1 MRKGLMLGIA
11 ALIIIALLAVG
22 VLKLY
27 LSTQQ
32 PQTTQTTATTTT
44 TSTTTRSSTTSP
56 TTTQESNGGIT
67 VVDALGRKVTL
78 PHVAQRVVVT
88 DDEVAELVQLLG
100 AADKVVGIEPS
111 IKTRGYFPLMADKPV
126 TGSQFRG
133 LNYELLMKL
142 KPDVVIMMDVGPVG
156 KIIDKL
162 NKIGIKCVVISIDPA
177 KIPQTLKIL
186 GKILG
191 KEERAE
197 AALKWW
203 NQKWAEL
210 EQRLAPLKG
219 KPKLK
224 VFVGMGFAPSKKL
237 PLHTW
242 GQLAK
247 WNYILDRLNMV
258 NIAASKLRAHG
269 EVDEEFVAEE
279 NPDIIIIGDWSDNW
293 VGYTKNT
300 TALAQAMIQNVLNDP
315 ALKDVN
321 AVKEHHVY
329 VMHYVMLGSFRSVI
343 GAYYLAKAAY
353 PNLMKG
359 IDPDQIQKEYFEKW
373 LGVPYKGIW
382 FYPEPWKSSS
392 TGGQA

>member
-1 MRKGLMLGIA
+1 MHRGLVLGVA

-22 VLKLY
+22 VIKLY

-32 PQTTQTTATTTT
+32 PQTTQTSSTTTT
-44 TSTTTRSSTTSP
+44 TQGSSGS
-56 TTTQESNGGIT
+56 IT

-78 PHVAQRVVVT
+78 PHVAQKVVVT

-111 IKTRGYFPLMADKPV
+111 IKTRGYFPQMADKPV

-177 KIPQTLKIL
+177 KIPQTLRIL

-191 KEERAE
+191 KEKRAE

-203 NQKWAEL
+203 NQKWEEL

-242 GQLAK
+242 GKLAK

-258 NIAASKLRAHG
+258 NIAASKLKTHG

-279 NPDIIIIGDWSDNW
+279 NPDVIIIGDWSDNW
-293 VGYTKNT
+293 LGYTKNT
-300 TALAQAMIQNVLNDP
+300 TALARAMLENVLNDP
-315 ALKDVN
+315 ALRNVN

-329 VMHYVMLGSFRSVI
+329 IMHYVMLGSFRSVI
-343 GAYYLAKAAY
+343 GAYYLAKALY

-359 IDPDQIQKEYFEKW
+359 INPDQIQKEYFEKW
-373 LGVPYKGIW
+373 LGVPYKGVW
-382 FYPEPWKSSS
+382 FYPEPWNTTS
-392 TGGQA
+392 TTTAGG